1 MDRGY
6 SVGWGHK
13 ALQQLASFLS
23 PTRVI
28 AYGSLGG
35 YAAACL
41 HGIEPA
47 ASLVMQVDV
56 PQIKVEDARAVAA
69 ISLTTGGL
77 CFRLNALDRGRAV
90 ANVDCWRR
98 IESPSSAKGPSSI
111 DRARQVIMG
120 MTDAPVSVTERS
132 LLEMINSDSLL
143 TDLALALA
151 ITPSGGP

>member
-1 MDRGY
+1 M
-6 SVGWGHK
+6 
-13 ALQQLASFLS
+13 
-23 PTRVI
+23 
-28 AYGSLGG
+28 
-35 YAAACL
+35 
-41 HGIEPA
+41 
-47 ASLVMQVDV
+47 
-56 PQIKVEDARAVAA
+56 AA